1 LRASGSLFDVEQ
13 FRRESQRLA
22 VIRAVTVPT
31 LVLGSTQSIDVVN
44 PDALRARGVELA
56 RRRGGGGAVS
66 LAPGDPLWLDCWI
79 PRDDPLWSADV
90 AAAGA
95 WAGAWWVDAL
105 AGLGLSGLEV
115 HAGRAAPG
123 DFGELI
129 CFAGRGPGEV
139 FRAGQKVVGLS
150 QWRSREGALFSSCAY
165 LQWDPAPL
173 LALLALDEQT
183 AHEVARALAPMAA
196 GLAALASSVRD
207 LAEVR
212 DRLLASFPA
221 FAVTSRPD
229 GRALGE
235 P

>member
-1 LRASGSLFDVEQ
+1 MRASGSLFDVEQ
-13 FRRESQRLA
+13 FRGERHRLA
-22 VIRAVTVPT
+22 VVRAVTAPT
-31 LVLGSTQSIDVVN
+31 LVLGSTQPTEVVD
-44 PDALRARGVELA
+44 PAAVRARGVELT
-56 RRRGGGGAVS
+56 RRRGGGGAVY

-79 PRDDPLWSADV
+79 PRDDPLWNADV
-90 AAAGA
+90 AAAA
-95 WAGAWWVDAL
+95 EWAGAWWVDAL
-105 AGLGLSGLEV
+105 ADLGLSGLEV
-115 HAGRAAPG
+115 HAGRVVPG

-165 LQWDPAPL
+165 LQWDPVPM
-173 LALLALDEQT
+173 LALLELDEQS
-183 AHEVARALAPMAA
+183 ALELARALTPTAV
-196 GLAALASSVRD
+196 GLAALAPPVRD

-221 FAVTSRPD
+221 FEVTSGPD